1 MKVRLSKRDMLEAE
15 LMARDTVF
23 MLERMSIS
31 PRLENNNQSRL
42 DANIFGFMA
51 EFAVCR
57 VLGTE
62 PPRLNFATDGGVD
75 LWLGDVTIDVKYT
88 ARKTSK
94 LIFDSVDKFKSQ
106 VAILVTA
113 TDNMDVMEIL
123 GWCSK
128 GRFIEDSYSKDFGY
142 GKRLVMDADKLQPI
156 EQFWLKYTQNKYL

>member
-31 PRLENNNQSRL
+31 PRLENKNQSRL

-75 LWLGDVTIDVKYT
+75 L
-88 ARKTSK
+88 
-94 LIFDSVDKFKSQ
+94 
-106 VAILVTA
+106 
-113 TDNMDVMEIL
+113 
-123 GWCSK
+123 
-128 GRFIEDSYSKDFGY
+128 
-142 GKRLVMDADKLQPI
+142 
-156 EQFWLKYTQNKYL
+156 

>member
-1 MKVRLSKRDMLEAE
+1 MKVRLSKRDLLEAE

-23 MLERMSIS
+23 MLEKLSVS
-31 PRLENNNQSRL
+31 PRLENKNQSRL
-42 DANIFGFMA
+42 DANIMGFMA

-57 VLGTE
+57 VLGAE
-62 PPRLNFATDGGVD
+62 APRLNFATDGGVD

-88 ARKTSK
+88 SKKTSK

-123 GWCSK
+123 GWCGK
-128 GRFIEDSYSKDFGY
+128 GRFIEDSYGKDFGY
-142 GKRLVMDADKLQPI
+142 GERLVMDADKLQPI
-156 EQFWLKYTQNKYL
+156 EQFWLKYTQSKFL

>member
-31 PRLENNNQSRL
+31 PRLENKNQSRL
-42 DANIFGFMA
+42 EANIFGFMA

-57 VLGTE
+57 VLDTE

-88 ARKTSK
+88 ARNTSK
-94 LIFDSVDKFKSQ
+94 LIFDSVSKFKSQ
-106 VAILVTA
+106 VAVLVTA
-113 TDNMDVMEIL
+113 TSNMDVMEIL

-128 GRFIEDSYSKDFGY
+128 NRFIEESYKKDFGY
-142 GKRLVMDADKLQPI
+142 GERLVMDADKLQPI
-156 EQFWLKYTQNKYL
+156 EQFWLKYTQNKFL